1 MFTIYINIT
10 LINKKNIRIEHCTV
24 CTVLYEYVYLYKL
37 FYSKSSIFNFYVV
50 DNVKE
55 HKQTKQKKISLILR
69 SVRIQLSKIG
79 Q

>member
-1 MFTIYINIT
+1 MNTVQYVQYCTSMSIVIN
-10 LINKKNIRIEHCTV
+10 C
-24 CTVLYEYVYLYKL
+24 
-37 FYSKSSIFNFYVV
+37 FKSSIFNFYVV
-50 DNVKE
+50 DDVKE